1 MYDSGPS
8 HLEVA
13 QRLLREDPAMGVN
26 AFCDEYK
33 RITGDCITRSNL
45 RQWFGLNAASIRRG
59 FLDESLSS
67 HAAGMV
73 IANPQLGHRL
83 LMTQPASR
91 PGSRPPEALVDA
103 WLREN
108 RHAILAAPPA
118 LEFGKPELSPDVAA
132 VLPRLIFEYAEA
144 GRALTSSS
152 GARARAGPS
161 KSAPSSMNST
171 WLHIAQL
178 MRPTCPVWR
187 TILVPSQAIDPK
199 ARSRAQSARS

>member
-91 PGSRPPEALVDA
+91 PGSRPPERSWVPGYAKTVMPS
-103 WLREN
+103 WRLRLLWSSVN
-108 RHAILAAPPA
+108 RSCRRTL
-118 LEFGKPELSPDVAA
+118 
-132 VLPRLIFEYAEA
+132 LPCCL
-144 GRALTSSS
+144 
-152 GARARAGPS
+152 
-161 KSAPSSMNST
+161 
-171 WLHIAQL
+171 
-178 MRPTCPVWR
+178 
-187 TILVPSQAIDPK
+187 D
-199 ARSRAQSARS
+199 